1 MKFFN
6 SVHHPGGPAKPEV
19 DYVLERDQKEILL
32 SWPRPFSWKEYP
44 VTGYGIEC
52 RDTES
57 EKTIHSTTINDT
69 ETVNVVRQTVELPPD
84 IPDCHTLQCSVT
96 ASNAL
101 DKSRPSISN
110 ISLPLREFSSFT
122 LSVREADLRGSHH
135 SCRVGMRSGGWTDQQ
150 CWSNSRSSCDQL
162 CCV

>member
-1 MKFFN
+1 MEY
-6 SVHHPGGPAKPEV
+6 EV
-19 DYVLERDQKEILL
+19 QRDQILL
-32 SWPRPFSWKEYP
+32 SWPRPFSWEEYP

-101 DKSRPSISN
+101 DSSEPFI
-110 ISLPLREFSSFT
+110 IDILSLPLSE
-122 LSVREADLRGSHH
+122 
-135 SCRVGMRSGGWTDQQ
+135 
-150 CWSNSRSSCDQL
+150 
-162 CCV
+162 